1 METKRPASDPARA
14 VGLER
19 KSGDSAASP
28 RCVAAQASLDA
39 RAELGRDDDPPQLR
53 LDREQ
58 HVRLER
64 ELTRARGAR
73 LEVLAHERG
82 LLRCQ
87 LAVEVLVYPAEDF
100 LAPEAIQW

>member
-1 METKRPASDPARA
+1 METKRPAPGRTRA

-19 KSGDSAASP
+19 RSGDSAASR

-53 LDREQ
+53 LDCEQ
-58 HVRLER
+58 HVGLER

-73 LEVLAHERG
+73 LEVLTHERA
-82 LLRCQ
+82 LVRCQ
-87 LAVEVLVYPAEDF
+87 LAVEVLVHPAKDF